1 MTKYYIAALKG
12 IMAGTVSAVLLQ
24 QMVKSTTFG
33 GPLSV
38 SVESRNVLTGTHR
51 FVSRH
56 FQN

>member
-33 GPLSV
+33 RPLSV
-38 SVESRNVLTGTHR
+38 FLESRNVLTGTHR
-51 FVSRH
+51 FVPRN
-56 FQN
+56 FYN